1 MHAAPL
7 SHPHLSSSQPRRALA
22 RMRLSAVFLGC
33 ALFAA
38 PALAQQATLKIAYET
53 SDTHIKARSALLFKQ
68 EIEKNTSAQIAVQ
81 VFPNASLLPSR
92 QEVSGAVQNQVQM
105 ILPFVSFF
113 EAVSPK
119 AGIFT
124 MPMLF
129 RDYDH
134 LQKAAE
140 GPVGRQVYA
149 DLEAKGLKPVA
160 FWYETPTHIFTSK
173 KEITTMDAIKGAKVR
188 IYPSAALEGSLRR
201 LGANP
206 AVIPGSD
213 LYLALQNGTVD
224 AAVTTPSFAQSLKL
238 TDVLKTM
245 TRVNLVLGGYI
256 VAINKSFYDG
266 LTPQQRGAVD
276 QAIKVATDFNKR
288 EIREEVKRAEE
299 AMAKAG
305 VKILDLSAD
314 ERGRWVKTVQPVLD
328 GQSGDLAKLIAEAQ
342 KL

>member
-1 MHAAPL
+1 MIKRIVFAAATLSIALGMAAPVMA
-7 SHPHLSSSQPRRALA
+7 QP
-22 RMRLSAVFLGC
+22 V
-33 ALFAA
+33 
-38 PALAQQATLKIAYET
+38 LKIAYET
-53 SDTHIKARSALLFKQ
+53 SDTHIKARSALVFKQ
-68 EIEKNTSAQIAVQ
+68 ELEKRAPGQITVQ
-81 VFPNASLLPSR
+81 TFPSASLLPSR

-113 EAVSPK
+113 EAVSPR

-140 GPVGRQVYA
+140 GPIGRAVYD
-149 DLEAKGLKPVA
+149 DLESKGLKAVA
-160 FWYETPTHIFTSK
+160 FWYETPTHIFTSR
-173 KEITTMDAIKGAKVR
+173 KEVNDMAAIKGLKVR

-213 LYLALQNGTVD
+213 VYLALQNGTVD

-245 TRVNLVLGGYI
+245 TRANLVLAGYI
-256 VAINKSFYDG
+256 VAFNKSFYDG
-266 LTPQQRGAVD
+266 LSAPLKAAVD
-276 QAIKVATDFNKR
+276 QSIQAATEFNKR
-288 EIREEVKRAEE
+288 EIREEVKRAED
-299 AMAKAG
+299 AMVKAG
-305 VKILDLSAD
+305 VKIIDLTPQ
-314 ERGRWVKTVQPVLD
+314 ERARWVQTVQPVLD
-328 GQSGDLAKLIAEAQ
+328 GQSGEMAKMIADAQ